1 MLCRGMW
8 VQSLKFLN
16 FVEVS
21 VKDVGTH
28 NSYGSKSYHLKSLG
42 YLADVFMCEVFD
54 AYVGLRYRNEV
65 FFVKKKLLK
74 YRSLIFSSWVSLV
87 AQW

>member
-1 MLCRGMW
+1 M
-8 VQSLKFLN
+8 
-16 FVEVS
+16 
-21 VKDVGTH
+21 GTH

-65 FFVKKKLLK
+65 FFVKKK
-74 YRSLIFSSWVSLV
+74 IIEV
-87 AQW
+87 

>member
-21 VKDVGTH
+21 VKDGGTR
-28 NSYGSKSYHLKSLG
+28 NSYGSKSYHLKSLS
-42 YLADVFMCEVFD
+42 YLADVFMCEAFD

-65 FFVKKKLLK
+65 FLLK
-74 YRSLIFSSWVSLV
+74 KIIEV
-87 AQW
+87 Q